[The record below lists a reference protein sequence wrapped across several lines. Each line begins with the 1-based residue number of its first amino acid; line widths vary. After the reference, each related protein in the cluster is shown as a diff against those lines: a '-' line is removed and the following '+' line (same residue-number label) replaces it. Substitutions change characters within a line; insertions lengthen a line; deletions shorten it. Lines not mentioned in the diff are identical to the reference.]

1 MFKEIVKGWTKHI
14 DFMILDI
21 LCLEISFLIAYGIRN
36 GFVNI
41 FSMPNMYENMFLA
54 LIVLDICVVFF
65 FNSYQGI
72 IRRGYLAEVRQVL
85 IHNSWIVIG
94 FIIGLF
100 LLKQTGEYSR
110 IIILTMYPVSVCLM
124 LAARL

>member
-36 GFVNI
+36 GFGNI
-41 FSMPNMYENMFLA
+41 FSMPNMYENMFLT

-65 FNSYQGI
+65 LNSYQGI
-72 IRRGYLAEVRQVL
+72 IRR
-85 IHNSWIVIG
+85 
-94 FIIGLF
+94 
-100 LLKQTGEYSR
+100 
-110 IIILTMYPVSVCLM
+110 
-124 LAARL
+124 